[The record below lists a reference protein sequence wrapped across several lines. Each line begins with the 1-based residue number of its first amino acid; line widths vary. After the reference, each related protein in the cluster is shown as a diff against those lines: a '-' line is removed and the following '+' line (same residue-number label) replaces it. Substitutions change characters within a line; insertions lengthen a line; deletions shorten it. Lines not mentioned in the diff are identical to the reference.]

1 MKRILLVLFCLLAFP
16 VTASHIVGGEFEI
29 IYLSPNR
36 YRINLIVYFDEKTGN
51 QGAKDAG
58 VTARIFRLRDNFPM
72 MNVVF
77 NAPTETPVS
86 YTQPEC
92 SDGEVITTKMV
103 YSTVVTLS
111 NSFNDEM
118 GYYISWERCCRNYTL
133 TNIFSQDPNLGGQ
146 YAGQT
151 FYLEFP
157 PVVKNGL
164 PFINSSPR
172 LFPPL
177 NDYACP
183 YKPYYVD
190 FAGTDD
196 DEDSLV
202 YSLVVP
208 LNTKSGDALPPNG
221 LPRPR
226 PYPSVVYQGN
236 YGLSNIMG
244 GKPDMRI
251 TADGFLT
258 VTPTRQGL
266 FGFAVR
272 CEEYRDG
279 KKIGEVRRDFQMLVV
294 DNCPAADPPKI
305 RGKKLTDGSF
315 GYEETMTVT
324 FSNTVPNEER
334 CIQVEVSDPDASKQS
349 EFFQEKVKIKAIP
362 LNFSRKKMP
371 DILPA
376 VSNAILTNG
385 STVTF
390 DICFTDCPP
399 VDGGL
404 YQIGIVAYDDACSLP
419 LSDTLKITINQQPP
433 PNAPPLFNLPQ
444 VTHIANVDELITW
457 SIVGTDAD
465 LDPLALGVI
474 VDGFVLQDVGM
485 SINTTEQSAG
495 LYKADFVWDTHCKDY
510 DFSKKT
516 SFHVTLLLEDQNW
529 CPSTD
534 ADILNFDLAVLLP
547 ENEDPVI
554 SSTLTAAQLQ
564 DGIPRKIFESVDFQV
579 RGDDRDNDELDLFVN
594 GIGFSPET
602 YPIEFSPVS
611 AIGHVQSP
619 FHWNVTCERH
629 NLKVKNEFDFEFV
642 VMDDNNYC
650 RIPKSDTLMV
660 KVKLDP
666 PDNARPDLQI
676 VNTNPDLLFVN
687 NEQSL
692 RVGQQISLALI
703 AKDSDRIPDADHISI
718 EMVEARGNVDP
729 VGYEFAP
736 ASGEGGAETTF
747 VWNTACSIFQ
757 QGIYENTYTFRFK
770 TEDNRC
776 LNAKGDTVDV
786 NFVIRDIDAM
796 EAEFIPPNFISPN
809 EDDLND
815 FFAMLRINPA
825 TQELE
830 NILPRDNCVGRFV
843 GITIYN
849 RWGMEIF
856 QSNSRDF
863 RWYPVNE
870 ASGIYFYTI
879 VYSNRDYKGSITLRD

>member
-36 YRINLIVYFDEKTGN
+36 YRINLIIYFDEKKGS
-51 QGAKDAG
+51 QDAKDPSI
-58 VTARIFRLRDNFPM
+58 TARIFRLRDNFPM

-77 NAPTETPVS
+77 NSHVDTPVS

-92 SDGEVITTKMV
+92 SDGKAVTTKMV
-103 YSTVVTLS
+103 YSTVVTIS
-111 NSFNDEM
+111 DSFNDDM
-118 GYYISWERCCRNYTL
+118 GYYIAWERCCRNYEL
-133 TNIFSQDPNLGGQ
+133 NNIDSQNPNTGGQ

-157 PVVKNGL
+157 AVVKNGL
-164 PFINSSPR
+164 PFINSSPH

-177 NDYACP
+177 NDYGCA

-190 FAGTDD
+190 FAGTDED
-196 DEDSLV
+196 DDSLV

-208 LNTKSGDALPPNG
+208 LNTKSGDAFPPGNI
-221 LPRPR
+221 PRPR
-226 PYPSVVYQGN
+226 PYPPVVYQSN

-244 GKPDMRI
+244 GRPDMHI

-258 VTPTRQGL
+258 VTPTRLGL
-266 FGFAVR
+266 FGFAVK

-279 KKIGEVRRDFQMLVV
+279 KKIGEVRRDFQLLVV
-294 DNCPAADPPKI
+294 DCPAAEPPKI
-305 RGKKLTDGSF
+305 KGKKGSSI
-315 GYEETMTVT
+315 YEETMTVT
-324 FSNTVPNEER
+324 FSNTVPDEQR
-334 CIQVEVSDPDASKQS
+334 CIQVEVSDPDASKAS
-349 EFFQEKVKIKAIP
+349 EFFQEKIKIKAIP
-362 LNFSRKKMP
+362 LNFSKKKMP

-390 DICFTDCPP
+390 DICFKDCPP
-399 VDGGL
+399 VDGGI

-419 LSDTLKITINQQPP
+419 LTDTLRVTINQEPP
-433 PNAPPLFNLPQ
+433 PNAPPLFNLSSD
-444 VTHIANVDELITW
+444 VAEIANEGELLSW

-465 LDPLALGVI
+465 LDSLTLGVI
-474 VDGFVLQDVGM
+474 VDGFVMKKVGM
-485 SINTTEQSAG
+485 SLTTTEQSNG
-495 LYKADFVWDTHCKDY
+495 LYKADLVWDTRCDFY
-510 DFSKKT
+510 DFNKKT
-516 SFHVTLLLEDQNW
+516 NFHITLLLEDQNW

-534 ADILNFDLAVLLP
+534 ADILNFDLGVVLP
-547 ENEDPVI
+547 GNADPVI
-554 SSTLTAAQLQ
+554 SSNITSAKE
-564 DGIPRKIFESVDFQV
+564 IEISRKIFETLDFQV
-579 RGDDRDNDELDLFVN
+579 IGKDADNDKLDLFVN
-594 GIGFSPET
+594 GI
-602 YPIEFSPVS
+602 EFSLDTYGIVFPPVTGV
-611 AIGHVQSP
+611 GHVQSP
-619 FHWNVTCERH
+619 FHWNITCAKH
-629 NLKVKNEFDFEFV
+629 NLALKNEFDFEFV
-642 VMDDNNYC
+642 VLDDNNYC

-666 PDNARPDLQI
+666 PENTKPDLQI
-676 VNTNPDLLFVN
+676 VNTNPELLFVN
-687 NEQSL
+687 NEQAL

-703 AKDSDRIPDADHISI
+703 AKDRDRIPDADRISI
-718 EMVEARGNVDP
+718 EMIEARGSVDP

-736 ASGEGGAETTF
+736 ASGEGTAETTF
-747 VWNTACSIFQ
+747 VWNTACSIFE
-757 QGIYENTYTFRFK
+757 QGIYENTYTFTFK

-776 LNAKGDTVDV
+776 LNPKGDTVDV
-786 NFVIRDIDAM
+786 NFVISDIDAK

-809 EDDLND
+809 EDGSND
-815 FFAMLRINPA
+815 FFAMLRINPD

-830 NILPRDNCVGRFV
+830 SILPRDNCVGRFV
-843 GITIYN
+843 GISIYN
-849 RWGMEIF
+849 RWGKEIF

-870 ASGIYFYTI
+870 ASGIYFYTV